1 MIGEAV
7 HHTTRLRVITISLTT
22 PLLNDPVLTLFF
34 IWKIVKMMT
43 TRRKPPHKIKNG
55 ERTINTHRNI
65 NGNSGPKTEQKR
77 QSKKN
82 KKIVKFRLLIVGIDP
97 LLDNSGD
104 GEKIF
109 SVLVA
114 FDFGSFRVFLA
125 LFCAICGLFT
135 PKVEVSG
142 KEGEIP
148 LSCSELF

>member
-1 MIGEAV
+1 
-7 HHTTRLRVITISLTT
+7 
-22 PLLNDPVLTLFF
+22 
-34 IWKIVKMMT
+34 MMT

-125 LFCAICGLFT
+125 LFLGT
-135 PKVEVSG
+135 SQR
-142 KEGEIP
+142 
-148 LSCSELF
+148 S